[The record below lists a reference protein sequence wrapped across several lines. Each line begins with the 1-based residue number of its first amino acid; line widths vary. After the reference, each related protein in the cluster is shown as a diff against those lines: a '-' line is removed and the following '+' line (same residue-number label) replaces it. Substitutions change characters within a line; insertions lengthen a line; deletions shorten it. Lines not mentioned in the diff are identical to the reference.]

1 MSWSKTFTRGDVAQ
15 HSSKEDCWVIFDNVV
30 YDVTD
35 FIADH
40 PGGEELIMEYAGQ
53 DVTAI
58 MKNKDS
64 HVHSRSAYTMLGDF
78 AIGKVSLPE
87 TMSPEGMAPAF
98 LPADAHISD
107 DFVPEE
113 TDVAK
118 DYVHHQFLDLSKPL
132 IPQMWYSSFS
142 KEFYLEQVHIPRHC
156 KEPAQLMPYA
166 FLEVFT
172 KTPWYVIPMMWL
184 PIAAAFFHLSAT
196 QYKEFFY
203 TGNATLSNMEGYAA
217 AFGCFVFGVVF
228 WTFIEYLFHRFLFH
242 MDRLLPRH
250 QFFYLMHF
258 LLHGIHHFLPMD
270 RYRLVMPPVLF
281 ATLSF
286 PMLLLAHAVLPTAM
300 ANGVISGSYSMYV
313 VYDTMHYALHHTKL
327 PEYVR
332 EQKRYHL
339 EHHYKNYEL
348 GFGVTSKIWDYVFHT
363 VLV

>member
-40 PGGEELIMEYAGQ
+40 PGGEDLIMEYAGQ

-58 MKNKDS
+58 MKNKAS

-196 QYKEFFY
+196 QYK
-203 TGNATLSNMEGYAA
+203 LS
-217 AFGCFVFGVVF
+217 
-228 WTFIEYLFHRFLFH
+228 L
-242 MDRLLPRH
+242 
-250 QFFYLMHF
+250 
-258 LLHGIHHFLPMD
+258 IH
-270 RYRLVMPPVLF
+270 
-281 ATLSF
+281 
-286 PMLLLAHAVLPTAM
+286 
-300 ANGVISGSYSMYV
+300 I
-313 VYDTMHYALHHTKL
+313 
-327 PEYVR
+327 
-332 EQKRYHL
+332 
-339 EHHYKNYEL
+339 
-348 GFGVTSKIWDYVFHT
+348 
-363 VLV
+363 